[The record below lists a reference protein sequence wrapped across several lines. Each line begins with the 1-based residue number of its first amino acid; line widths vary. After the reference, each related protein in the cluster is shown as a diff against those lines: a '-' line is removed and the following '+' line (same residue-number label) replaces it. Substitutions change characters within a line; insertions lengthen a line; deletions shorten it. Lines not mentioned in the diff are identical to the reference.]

1 MIATLRQVWGL
12 GEPLSGRDAVART
25 FQHLLSL
32 DVPRDPHTWPEVTP
46 QAVPDFQVARVAAGA
61 ALCTLGRHLC
71 HGLRQHAQQFM
82 MQVPGAP
89 SDPNAEVPPELA
101 LEIVNHIGRRLFPRL
116 VPDQ

>member
-1 MIATLRQVWGL
+1 
-12 GEPLSGRDAVART
+12 
-25 FQHLLSL
+25 
-32 DVPRDPHTWPEVTP
+32 
-46 QAVPDFQVARVAAGA
+46 
-61 ALCTLGRHLC
+61 
-71 HGLRQHAQQFM
+71 M